1 MSNRKRLAQQMRV
14 LVIED
19 NAVLSLTLEVMLK
32 KLGFSE
38 IQKAYT
44 PKDALVMIE
53 EFEPD
58 LLFVDI
64 NLDSD
69 ISGIDVVRIAQEKR
83 SLTVVYTTA
92 NSDQY
97 HRELAKETPHE
108 AYLIKPLNFRIL
120 SNALESI
127 SLRLAV

>member
-1 MSNRKRLAQQMRV
+1 MRV

-44 PKDALVMIE
+44 PKNALALIE
-53 EFEPD
+53 EWEPD
-58 LLFVDI
+58 LLLVDI

-69 ISGIDVVRIAQEKR
+69 LSGIDIVRIAQKKR
-83 SLTVVYTTA
+83 SVSVVYTTA

-97 HRELAKETPHE
+97 HRELAKETPHD
-108 AYLIKPLNFRIL
+108 AYLIKPLNFRTL
-120 SNALESI
+120 SSAIETI

>member
-1 MSNRKRLAQQMRV
+1 MRV

-38 IQKAYT
+38 IQRAYT
-44 PKDALVMIE
+44 PKEAFAMIE
-53 EFEPD
+53 EFEPE
-58 LLFVDI
+58 LLLVDI

-69 ISGIDVVRIAQEKR
+69 LSGIDVVRIAQENR
-83 SLTVVYTTA
+83 LFSVVYTTA

-97 HRELAKETPHE
+97 HRELAKETKHD
-108 AYLIKPLNFRIL
+108 AYLIKPLNFRAL
-120 SNALESI
+120 SSALETI

>member
-1 MSNRKRLAQQMRV
+1 MRV

-32 KLGFSE
+32 KLGFSD
-38 IQKAYT
+38 IRKAYS
-44 PKDALVMIE
+44 PKEALAVIE
-53 EFEPD
+53 EFEPE
-58 LLFVDI
+58 LLLVDI

-69 ISGIDVVRIAQEKR
+69 LSGIDIVRIAQKKR
-83 SLTVVYTTA
+83 PISVVYTTA

-120 SNALESI
+120 SSAIEELGFK
-127 SLRLAV
+127 LAV

>member
-1 MSNRKRLAQQMRV
+1 MRV

-32 KLGFSE
+32 KLGFSD
-38 IQKAYT
+38 IRKAYS
-44 PKDALVMIE
+44 PKEALAVIE
-53 EFEPD
+53 EFEPE
-58 LLFVDI
+58 LLLVDI

-69 ISGIDVVRIAQEKR
+69 LSGIDIVRMAQKKR
-83 SLTVVYTTA
+83 PISVVYTTA

-120 SNALESI
+120 SSAIEELGFK
-127 SLRLAV
+127 LAV

>member
-1 MSNRKRLAQQMRV
+1 MRV

-38 IQKAYT
+38 IQKAYS
-44 PKDALVMIE
+44 PKEALALIE
-53 EFEPD
+53 KFEPD
-58 LLFVDI
+58 LLLVDI

-69 ISGIDVVRIAQEKR
+69 LSGIDIVRIAQENR
-83 SLTVVYTTA
+83 VLSVVYTTA
-92 NSDQY
+92 NSDDY
-97 HRELAKETPHE
+97 HRELAKETIHD
-108 AYLIKPLNFRIL
+108 AYLIKPLNFRTL
-120 SNALESI
+120 STAIESI

>member
-1 MSNRKRLAQQMRV
+1 MRV

-38 IQKAYT
+38 IQRAYT
-44 PKDALVMIE
+44 PKEAFAMFE
-53 EFEPD
+53 EFEPE
-58 LLFVDI
+58 LLLVDI

-69 ISGIDVVRIAQEKR
+69 LSGIDVVRIAQENR
-83 SLTVVYTTA
+83 LFSVVYTTA

-97 HRELAKETPHE
+97 HRELAKETKHD
-108 AYLIKPLNFRIL
+108 AYLIKPLNFRTL
-120 SNALESI
+120 SSALETI

>member
-1 MSNRKRLAQQMRV
+1 MRV

-32 KLGFSE
+32 KMGFSK

-44 PKDALVMIE
+44 PKEALAMID

-58 LLFVDI
+58 LLLVDI

-69 ISGIDVVRIAQEKR
+69 LSGIDIVRIAQEKHTL
-83 SLTVVYTTA
+83 SVVYTTA

-97 HRELAKETPHE
+97 HRELAKETQHD
-108 AYLIKPLNFRIL
+108 AYLIKPLNFRTL
-120 SNALESI
+120 SSAIETIN
-127 SLRLAV
+127 LRLAV

>member
-1 MSNRKRLAQQMRV
+1 MRV

-32 KLGFSE
+32 KMGFLE
-38 IQKAYT
+38 IRKAYT
-44 PKDALVMIE
+44 PNEALSLIE

-58 LLFVDI
+58 LLLVDI

-69 ISGIDVVRIAQEKR
+69 LTGIDIVRIVQENR
-83 SLTVVYTTA
+83 QISVVYTTA
-92 NSDQY
+92 NSDTY

-108 AYLIKPLNFRIL
+108 AYLIKPLNYNTL
-120 SNALESI
+120 SSALESV

>member
-1 MSNRKRLAQQMRV
+1 MRV

-32 KLGFSE
+32 KLGFSD
-38 IQKAYT
+38 IRKAYS
-44 PKDALVMIE
+44 PKEALAVIE
-53 EFEPD
+53 EFEPE
-58 LLFVDI
+58 LLLVDI

-69 ISGIDVVRIAQEKR
+69 LSGIDIVRIAQKKR
-83 SLTVVYTTA
+83 PISVVYTTA

-97 HRELAKETPHE
+97 HRELAQETPHE

-120 SNALESI
+120 SSAIEELGFK
-127 SLRLAV
+127 LAV

>member
-1 MSNRKRLAQQMRV
+1 MFTRV

-32 KLGFSE
+32 KLGYSE
-38 IQKAYT
+38 IERAYS
-44 PKDALVMIE
+44 PKQALEMIDK
-53 EFEPD
+53 FEPE

-64 NLDSD
+64 NLDD
-69 ISGIDVVRIAQEKR
+69 DLSGIDVVRIAQKNR
-83 SLTVVYTTA
+83 PLSVVYTTA

-108 AYLIKPLNFRIL
+108 AYLIKPLNFITL
-120 SNALESI
+120 SDTLDSVNM
-127 SLRLAV
+127 RLAV

>member
-1 MSNRKRLAQQMRV
+1 MRV

-32 KLGFSE
+32 KLGFTE

-44 PKDALVMIE
+44 PKEAFALID

-58 LLFVDI
+58 LLLVDI

-69 ISGIDVVRIAQEKR
+69 LSGIDIVRITQETR
-83 SLTVVYTTA
+83 PLSVVYTTA

-97 HRELAKETPHE
+97 HRDLAKETQHE
-108 AYLIKPLNFRIL
+108 AYLIKPLNFRTL
-120 SNALESI
+120 SSALESI

>member
-1 MSNRKRLAQQMRV
+1 MRV

-38 IQKAYT
+38 IRKAYS
-44 PKDALVMIE
+44 PKEALAVIE
-53 EFEPD
+53 EFEPE
-58 LLFVDI
+58 LLLVDI

-69 ISGIDVVRIAQEKR
+69 LSGIDIVRIAQKKR
-83 SLTVVYTTA
+83 PISVVYTTA

-120 SNALESI
+120 SSAIEELGFK
-127 SLRLAV
+127 LAV

>member
-1 MSNRKRLAQQMRV
+1 MRV

-32 KLGFSE
+32 KLGFSK
-38 IQKAYT
+38 IKKAYT
-44 PKDALVMIE
+44 PKEALALID

-58 LLFVDI
+58 LLLVDI

-69 ISGIDVVRIAQEKR
+69 LSGIDIVRIAQKKR
-83 SLTVVYTTA
+83 PLSVVYTTA

-108 AYLIKPLNFRIL
+108 AYLIKPLNFRTL
-120 SNALESI
+120 SSAIETINLK
-127 SLRLAV
+127 LAV

>member
-1 MSNRKRLAQQMRV
+1 MRV

-44 PKDALVMIE
+44 PKEAFALIE
-53 EFEPD
+53 EFKPE
-58 LLFVDI
+58 LLLVDI

-69 ISGIDVVRIAQEKR
+69 LSGIDIVRTVQEKR
-83 SLTVVYTTA
+83 LFSVVYTTA

-97 HRELAKETPHE
+97 HRELAKETKHD
-108 AYLIKPLNFRIL
+108 AYLIKPLNFRAL
-120 SNALESI
+120 SSALESI
-127 SLRLAV
+127 NLRLVV

>member
-1 MSNRKRLAQQMRV
+1 MRV

-32 KLGFSE
+32 KMGFSK

-44 PKDALVMIE
+44 PKEALDLID
-53 EFEPD
+53 EFKPD
-58 LLFVDI
+58 LLLVDI

-69 ISGIDVVRIAQEKR
+69 LSGIDIVRIAQEKR
-83 SLTVVYTTA
+83 PHSVVYTTA

-97 HRELAKETPHE
+97 HRELANETQHD
-108 AYLIKPLNFRIL
+108 AYLIKPLNFRSL
-120 SNALESI
+120 SSAIESI